1 MAPNAANDQQPSS
14 AAQSADHVLR
24 LQSYAQL
31 EEVLAD
37 LRAAGRVIEELE
49 LLQPDLEDVFLEIMH
64 R

>member
-1 MAPNAANDQQPSS
+1 VPVALDALR
-14 AAQSADHVLR
+14 HVLR